1 MMWGREIGV
10 ATQVE
15 VCFFGMKIVLLHAAI
30 FFLMKNPLY
39 LNRFLI
45 LLSITLCFSACQNN
59 EAVDPLGP
67 EFVVDNASF
76 KNYSTDWNYQNT
88 DSIPADS
95 YKIAVNLQSSNPYA
109 ATYGIN
115 PVQQNRI
122 VDIEILTL
130 LDFNDYAAAGDKIN
144 DLFLV
149 QKGNSY
155 DELYQTIPVFLQE
168 EEGYFEGIDKGKLVF
183 TNQTGVGTLYD
194 ELIINEDVIPCEFK
208 VKMTFDNALVIEDTL
223 RVTLFAR

>member
-1 MMWGREIGV
+1 
-10 ATQVE
+10 
-15 VCFFGMKIVLLHAAI
+15 
-30 FFLMKNPLY
+30 MKNPLY

-45 LLSITLCFSACQNN
+45 LLLLAICFSACQNY
-59 EAVDPLGP
+59 EAADPLGP

-76 KNYSTDWNYQNT
+76 KNYSTDWNFQNT

-95 YKIAVNLQSSNPYA
+95 YKIAVNLKSNNPYA
-109 ATYGIN
+109 EAYGIN

-130 LDFNDYAAAGDKIN
+130 LDFNDYATAGDTIN
-144 DLFLV
+144 DFFLV

-155 DELYQTIPVFLQE
+155 DGLYQTIPVFLKE

-183 TNQTGVGTLYD
+183 TNQTRIGTFYD
-194 ELIINEDVIPCEFK
+194 ELVINDDVIPCEFK
-208 VKMTFDNALVIEDTL
+208 VKMTFDNTLVIEDTL